1 MADNYRDKINTARR
15 AGYSDEEIFAHIKD
29 KDPKVATALD
39 QGYTADEI
47 LSHIAPMPT
56 MGEKLTRAT
65 GIALGGAAPYAIGA
79 GAGALLG
86 TLGGPAAPITVP
98 AGALIGSVG
107 VPVSDAAIQAYNAL
121 AGKNV
126 PMLSQSIKNMLGTPK
141 PETTGERMLDIAAG
155 AITPAGVE
163 PAAANLLKGVPVT
176 LGGGKIQLPFKNAP
190 ITINGLK
197 IQPAAI
203 NQLNSAPTLNRAG
216 QVMSQAPLSQ
226 LITAPT
232 TGALA
237 QGVTETSGNPLLG
250 LATGVAAGTAGNIR
264 APKRLTAPSAEV
276 LGERAKANYDVLDQ
290 SNFQLNDAPLNA
302 KFQDIDTR
310 LTNKF
315 AYDPAQ
321 EPSVAKAIERIKAGN
336 PKNASELQIIRTF
349 INKAR
354 ASEKATER
362 MIAGELLDEFDDY
375 VLSAPAGGDPKALSA
390 WKTAREDYSRVKKSE
405 IFTDIVEKAELSQG
419 DKGKAIA
426 SQISALA
433 KNDKKMRLFS
443 PAEQEEIKKVAK
455 GGPIQSLLNTAAKF
469 TPMTPAAA
477 IFTAVNPW
485 GAYTAAGGMAAKS
498 LATSRQERQANNLAQ
513 TMRAGLGGRPPI
525 IEGAMRN
532 LPITTY
538 REATNALN
546 LNNNRN
552 ALAQ

>member
-1 MADNYRDKINTARR
+1 MADNYRDQVNTARR
-15 AGYSDEEIFAHIKD
+15 AGYTDAEIIDHLKGKD
-29 KDPKVATALD
+29 AKVATALD

-65 GIALGGAAPYAIGA
+65 GITLGGMAPSAIGA

-141 PETTGERMLDIAAG
+141 PETTGERMVDVASSALS
-155 AITPAGVE
+155 PAGIE
-163 PAAANLLKGVPVT
+163 PAAANLVK
-176 LGGGKIQLPFKNAP
+176 
-190 ITINGLK
+190 
-197 IQPAAI
+197 
-203 NQLNSAPTLNRAG
+203 SAPNMLGRAG
-216 QVMSQAPLSQ
+216 KEFSRAPMSQLV
-226 LITAPT
+226 TAPT

-264 APKRLTAPSAEV
+264 APKRGEAPSAEI
-276 LGERAKANYDVLDQ
+276 LDARSKANYDVLDQ
-290 SNFQLNDAPLNA
+290 SGFQLNNDNFKSHFENVPAKLRADIGYVEGAYPKVDMAIKELRSDQPKDVAELSALRKIIGAAKGSSDAQERKIASQLMDTFDEYVLNA
-302 KFQDIDTR
+302 P
-310 LTNKF
+310 TNAIIGGDK
-315 AYDPAQ
+315 
-321 EPSVAKAIERIKAGN
+321 KAIE
-336 PKNASELQIIRTF
+336 
-349 INKAR
+349 
-354 ASEKATER
+354 
-362 MIAGELLDEFDDY
+362 
-375 VLSAPAGGDPKALSA
+375 A
-390 WKTAREDYSRVKKSE
+390 WKTAREDYSRVKKGE
-405 IFTDIVEKAELSQG
+405 IFTDILDKAELSQG

-443 PAEQEEIKKVAK
+443 PAEQEEIKKVAR
-455 GGPIQSLLNTAAKF
+455 GGPVQSLLNTAAKF

-498 LATSRQERQANNLAQ
+498 LATTRQEQQANNLAQ

-532 LPITTY
+532 LPITSY

-546 LNNNRN
+546 LNANQN

>member
-1 MADNYRDKINTARR
+1 MADNYRDQVNTARR
-15 AGYSDEEIFAHIKD
+15 AGYTDAEIIDHLKGKD
-29 KDPKVATALD
+29 SKVATALD

-65 GIALGGAAPYAIGA
+65 GITVGGMAPAAIGA

-141 PETTGERMLDIAAG
+141 PETTGERMVDVASSALL
-155 AITPAGVE
+155 PAGIE
-163 PAAANLLKGVPVT
+163 PAAANLVKGAPVI
-176 LGGGKIQLPFKNAP
+176 LGGGKIQLPFKDAP
-190 ITINGLK
+190 ITINGAK

-203 NQLNSAPTLNRAG
+203 NQLSNAPMLGRAG

-250 LATGVAAGTAGNIR
+250 LATGVAAGTASNIR
-264 APKRLTAPSAEV
+264 APKRLSAPSAEI

-310 LTNKF
+310 LTNKL

-321 EPSVAKAIERIKAGN
+321 EPRVAKAIQRIKANN

-354 ASEKATER
+354 ASENASER
-362 MIAGELLDEFDDY
+362 LIAGELLDEFDDY
-375 VLSAPAGGDPKALSA
+375 VLTAPAGGDQKALSA
-390 WKTAREDYSRVKKSE
+390 WKSAREDYAKLKKSE
-405 IFTDIVEKAELSQG
+405 IFADIIKDAQVTQG
-419 DKGKAIA
+419 DPGKFMAN
-426 SQISALA
+426 QISALA
-433 KNDKKMRLFS
+433 KNKSKMRLFT
-443 PAEQEEIKKVAK
+443 PGEQEEIRKVAE
-455 GGPIQSLLNTAAKF
+455 GGAIQGILTTAAKF

-485 GAYTAAGGMAAKS
+485 GAYTAAGGMAAKA
-498 LATSRQERQANNLAQ
+498 LAKTRQERQVNNLSEV
-513 TMRAGLGGRPPI
+513 MRAGLGGRPPI
-525 IEGAMRN
+525 IENAMRN
-532 LPITTY
+532 LPITSY

-546 LNNNRN
+546 LNNQN

>member
-1 MADNYRDKINTARR
+1 MADDLRDRINSARR
-15 AGYSDEEIFAHIKD
+15 QGVPDDAIVDHLKSMDARFKLASDQGV
-29 KDPKVATALD
+29 PATAILD
-39 QGYTADEI
+39 
-47 LSHIAPMPT
+47 HIAPMPT

-65 GIALGGAAPYAIGA
+65 GITVGGMGPAAIGA

-107 VPVSDAAIQAYNAL
+107 IPVSDAAIQAYNEL

-126 PMLSQSIKNMLGTPK
+126 PMLSQTIKNMLGTPK
-141 PETTGERMLDIAAG
+141 PETTSERMVDVASSALS
-155 AITPAGVE
+155 PAGFE
-163 PAAANLLKGVPVT
+163 PVAANLVKGVPVT
-176 LGGGKIQLPFKNAP
+176 LGGR
-190 ITINGLK
+190 K

-203 NQLNSAPTLNRAG
+203 NQLSTAPMLGRAG

-226 LITAPT
+226 LVTAPT

-237 QGVTETSGNPLLG
+237 QGVTESSGNPLLG
-250 LATGVAAGTAGNIR
+250 LATGVVAGTAGNIR
-264 APKRLTAPSAEV
+264 APKRLEAPSAEV

-310 LTNKF
+310 LTNKL

-321 EPSVAKAIERIKAGN
+321 EPRVAKAIQRIKANN

-354 ASEKATER
+354 ASSDATER

-375 VLSAPAGGDPKALSA
+375 VLTAPAGGDQKALSA
-390 WKTAREDYSRVKKSE
+390 WKSAREDYAKLKKSE
-405 IFTDIVEKAELSQG
+405 IFADIIKDAQVTQG
-419 DKGKAIA
+419 DPGKFMA

-433 KNDKKMRLFS
+433 KNKSKMRLFT
-443 PAEQEEIKKVAK
+443 PGEQEEIRKVAE
-455 GGPIQSLLNTAAKF
+455 GGAIQGILTTAAKF

-485 GAYTAAGGMAAKS
+485 GAYTAAGGMAAKA
-498 LATSRQERQANNLAQ
+498 LAKTRQERQVNNLAEV
-513 TMRAGLGGRPPI
+513 MRAGLGGRPPI

-532 LPITTY
+532 LPVTTY
-538 REATNALN
+538 RQATNALN
-546 LNNNRN
+546 VNANQN

>member
-1 MADNYRDKINTARR
+1 MADDLRDRINSARR
-15 AGYSDEEIFAHIKD
+15 QGVPDDAIVDHLKSMDARFKLASDQGV
-29 KDPKVATALD
+29 PATAILD
-39 QGYTADEI
+39 
-47 LSHIAPMPT
+47 HIAPMPT

-65 GIALGGAAPYAIGA
+65 GITVGGMGPAAIGA

-107 VPVSDAAIQAYNAL
+107 IPVSDAAIQAYNEL

-126 PMLSQSIKNMLGTPK
+126 PMLSQTIKNMLGTPK
-141 PETTGERMLDIAAG
+141 PETTSERMVDVASSALS
-155 AITPAGVE
+155 PAGFE
-163 PAAANLLKGVPVT
+163 PVAANLVKGVPVT
-176 LGGGKIQLPFKNAP
+176 LGGR
-190 ITINGLK
+190 K

-203 NQLNSAPTLNRAG
+203 NQLSTAPMLGRAG

-226 LITAPT
+226 LVTAPT

-237 QGVTETSGNPLLG
+237 QGVTESSGNPLLG
-250 LATGVAAGTAGNIR
+250 LATGVVAGTAGNIR
-264 APKRLTAPSAEV
+264 APKRLEAPSAEV

-310 LTNKF
+310 LTNKL

-321 EPSVAKAIERIKAGN
+321 EPRVAKAIERIKAGN

-354 ASEKATER
+354 ASSDATER

-375 VLSAPAGGDPKALSA
+375 VLTAPAGGDQKALSA
-390 WKTAREDYSRVKKSE
+390 WKSAREDYAKLKKSE
-405 IFTDIVEKAELSQG
+405 IFADIIKDAQVTQG
-419 DKGKAIA
+419 DPGKFMA

-433 KNDKKMRLFS
+433 KNKSKMRLFT
-443 PAEQEEIKKVAK
+443 PGEQEEIRKVAE
-455 GGPIQSLLNTAAKF
+455 GGAIQGILTTAAKF

-485 GAYTAAGGMAAKS
+485 GAYTAAGGMAAKA
-498 LATSRQERQANNLAQ
+498 LAKTRQERQVNNLAEV
-513 TMRAGLGGRPPI
+513 MRAGLGGRPPI

-532 LPITTY
+532 LPVTTY
-538 REATNALN
+538 RQATNALN
-546 LNNNRN
+546 VNANQN

>member
-1 MADNYRDKINTARR
+1 MADNYRDQVNTARR
-15 AGYSDEEIFAHIKD
+15 AGYSDADIIDHLRT
-29 KDPKVATALD
+29 KDPKVATALE

-65 GIALGGAAPYAIGA
+65 GIAVGGAAPYAIGA

-126 PMLSQSIKNMLGTPK
+126 PMLSETIKNKLGTPK

-163 PAAANLLKGVPVT
+163 PAAANLLKGAPNM
-176 LGGGKIQLPFKNAP
+176 LG
-190 ITINGLK
+190 
-197 IQPAAI
+197 
-203 NQLNSAPTLNRAG
+203 RAG

-250 LATGVAAGTAGNIR
+250 LATSVAAGMAGNIR
-264 APKRLTAPSAEV
+264 APKRVEAPSAEV

-290 SNFQLNDAPLNA
+290 SNFQLSDAPLNA

-310 LTNKF
+310 LTNKL

-321 EPSVAKAIERIKAGN
+321 EPKVAKAIERIKAGN

-354 ASEKATER
+354 ASRDPSER
-362 MIAGELLDEFDDY
+362 LIAGELLDEFDDY
-375 VLSAPAGGDPKALSA
+375 VLTAPAGGDQKALSA
-390 WKTAREDYSRVKKSE
+390 WKSAREDYSKLKKSE
-405 IFTDIVEKAELSQG
+405 IFADIIKDSEVAQG
-419 DKGKAIA
+419 DPGKFMAN
-426 SQISALA
+426 QISALA
-433 KNDKKMRLFS
+433 KNKSKMRLFT
-443 PAEQEEIKKVAK
+443 PAEQEEIRKVAE
-455 GGPIQSLLNTAAKF
+455 GGPIQSLLTTAAKF

-485 GAYTAAGGMAAKS
+485 GAYTAAGGMAAKA
-498 LATSRQERQANNLAQ
+498 LAKTRQERQVNILAEV
-513 TMRAGLGGRPPI
+513 MRAGLGGRPPI

-546 LNNNRN
+546 LNANQN

>member
-1 MADNYRDKINTARR
+1 
-15 AGYSDEEIFAHIKD
+15 
-29 KDPKVATALD
+29 
-39 QGYTADEI
+39 
-47 LSHIAPMPT
+47 
-56 MGEKLTRAT
+56 
-65 GIALGGAAPYAIGA
+65 
-79 GAGALLG
+79 LLG
-86 TLGGPAAPITVP
+86 TLGGPAAPLTVP

-141 PETTGERMLDIAAG
+141 PETRAERIVDIASSALS
-155 AITPAGVE
+155 PAGIE
-163 PAAANLLKGVPVT
+163 PAAANLVKGAPNM
-176 LGGGKIQLPFKNAP
+176 LG
-190 ITINGLK
+190 
-197 IQPAAI
+197 
-203 NQLNSAPTLNRAG
+203 RAG

-250 LATGVAAGTAGNIR
+250 LATGVVAGTAGNIR

-276 LGERAKANYDVLDQ
+276 LSERAKANYDVLDQ

-302 KFQDIDTR
+302 KFQDIDTK

-354 ASEKATER
+354 ASEKAVER
-362 MIAGELLDEFDDY
+362 KIASELLDEFDDY
-375 VLSAPAGGDPKALSA
+375 VLTAPAGGDPKALSA

-405 IFTDIVEKAELSQG
+405 IFTDILDKSDYTQG
-419 DKGKAIA
+419 DKGKYIA
-426 SQISALA
+426 TKVAALVQ
-433 KNDKKMRLFS
+433 NDKKMRLFT
-443 PAEQEEIKKVAK
+443 PAEQEEIRKAAASNS
-455 GGPIQSLLNTAAKF
+455 IQSLLNTAAKF

-498 LATSRQERQANNLAQ
+498 LATARQIRKANNLAE

-525 IEGAMRN
+525 IENAMRN
-532 LPITTY
+532 LPVTTY

-546 LNNNRN
+546 VNANQN

>member
-1 MADNYRDKINTARR
+1 MADKYRDQVNTARR
-15 AGYSDEEIFAHIKD
+15 AGYTDAEIIDHLKG

-65 GIALGGAAPYAIGA
+65 GITARAATPSLVSAGLGATAGAALGAF
-79 GAGALLG
+79 
-86 TLGGPAAPITVP
+86 GGPAAPI
-98 AGALIGSVG
+98 S
-107 VPVSDAAIQAYNAL
+107 VPVGAL
-121 AGKNV
+121 AGSVALPVTDLGIMAYNYLANKNI
-126 PMLSQSIKNMLGTPK
+126 PSASETIKNKLVPYLPK
-141 PETTGERMLDIAAG
+141 PETTGERMLDVASS
-155 AITPAGVE
+155 AITPAGIE
-163 PAAANLLKGVPVT
+163 PAAANLLKGAPGMLGRVGKEVSRAPV
-176 LGGGKIQLPFKNAP
+176 
-190 ITINGLK
+190 
-197 IQPAAI
+197 
-203 NQLNSAPTLNRAG
+203 
-216 QVMSQAPLSQ
+216 SQ
-226 LITAPT
+226 LVTAPT
-232 TGALA
+232 SAALA

-264 APKRLTAPSAEV
+264 APKRVEAPSAEI
-276 LGERAKANYDVLDQ
+276 LDAKSKANYDILDQ
-290 SNFQLNDAPLNA
+290 SGFQLNNDNFKSHFENVPAKLRADIGYVEGAYPKVDMAIKELRSDQPKDVAELSALRKIIGAAKGSSDAQERKIASQLMDTFDEYVLNA
-302 KFQDIDTR
+302 P
-310 LTNKF
+310 TNAIIAGDK
-315 AYDPAQ
+315 
-321 EPSVAKAIERIKAGN
+321 KAIE
-336 PKNASELQIIRTF
+336 
-349 INKAR
+349 
-354 ASEKATER
+354 
-362 MIAGELLDEFDDY
+362 
-375 VLSAPAGGDPKALSA
+375 A
-390 WKTAREDYSRVKKSE
+390 WKTAREDYSRVKKGE
-405 IFTDIVEKAELSQG
+405 IFTDILDKAELSQG

-443 PAEQEEIKKVAK
+443 PAEQEEIKKVAR
-455 GGPIQSLLNTAAKF
+455 GGPVQSLLNTAAKF

-532 LPITTY
+532 LPITSY

-546 LNNNRN
+546 LNNQN

>member
-47 LSHIAPMPT
+47 LTHIAPMPT
-56 MGEKLTRAT
+56 TGEKLTRAT

-98 AGALIGSVG
+98 AGALIGSVS

-126 PMLSQSIKNMLGTPK
+126 PMLSETIKNKLGTPK
-141 PETTGERMLDIAAG
+141 PETTGERMLDIASG
-155 AITPAGVE
+155 AITPAGIE
-163 PAAANLLKGVPVT
+163 PAAANLLKGAPNM
-176 LGGGKIQLPFKNAP
+176 LG
-190 ITINGLK
+190 
-197 IQPAAI
+197 
-203 NQLNSAPTLNRAG
+203 RAG

-390 WKTAREDYSRVKKSE
+390 WKTAREDYSRVKKGE
-405 IFTDIVEKAELSQG
+405 IFTDLLDKSDFTQG
-419 DKGKAIA
+419 DKGKYIA
-426 SQISALA
+426 SKIAALVQ
-433 KNDKKMRLFS
+433 NDKKMRLFT
-443 PAEQEEIKKVAK
+443 PAEQEEIKKAAASNS
-455 GGPIQSLLNTAAKF
+455 IQSLLNTAAKF

-498 LATSRQERQANNLAQ
+498 LATARQIRKANNLAE

-546 LNNNRN
+546 LNANQN

>member
-126 PMLSQSIKNMLGTPK
+126 PMLSETIKNKLGTPK
-141 PETTGERMLDIAAG
+141 PETTGERILDIASG

-163 PAAANLLKGVPVT
+163 PAAANLLKGAPNK
-176 LGGGKIQLPFKNAP
+176 LG
-190 ITINGLK
+190 
-197 IQPAAI
+197 
-203 NQLNSAPTLNRAG
+203 RAG
-216 QVMSQAPLSQ
+216 TEFSRAPLSQ
-226 LITAPT
+226 LVTAPT
-232 TGALA
+232 TSALA
-237 QGVTETSGNPLLG
+237 QGVTESSGNPLLG

-264 APKRLTAPSAEV
+264 APKRLDAPSADV
-276 LGERAKANYDVLDQ
+276 LAERAKANYDVLDQ
-290 SNFQLNDAPLNA
+290 SNFQLNDAPLNV

-310 LTNKF
+310 LTGKF
-315 AYDPAQ
+315 AYDPIQ
-321 EPSVAKAIERIKAGN
+321 EPKVAKAIERIKAGN

-354 ASEKATER
+354 ASSDATER
-362 MIAGELLDEFDDY
+362 RIAGELLDEFDDY

-525 IEGAMRN
+525 IESAMRN

-546 LNNNRN
+546 LNANQN